1 MHVDSGKGGETERG
15 PESSVDTKEDELEW
29 ERERK
34 RAGWVWRRR
43 EGAEPLV
50 APPVN
55 LRVRVVASIAVAGV
69 EVAKA
74 AWEGVEEEK
83 IESSRGA
90 ELNLYRLSIISPPQ
104 WIINHLSTKRFFRVS
119 CSLFFN
125 KFSKAMASRRQ
136 RPVGMEL
143 RASPPPKPRF
153 PPCPPWLRP
162 PRPPKPPAL
171 PPAAVW
177 R

>member
-34 RAGWVWRRR
+34 RAGWAWRRR

-55 LRVRVVASIAVAGV
+55 LRVWVIASVAVTGV

-74 AWEGVEEEK
+74 AWEEVEEEK
-83 IESSRGA
+83 ESSWVKQRGWTESA
-90 ELNLYRLSIISPPQ
+90 SAIY
-104 WIINHLSTKRFFRVS
+104 HLSTTMKHNSF
-119 CSLFFN
+119 
-125 KFSKAMASRRQ
+125 
-136 RPVGMEL
+136 
-143 RASPPPKPRF
+143 
-153 PPCPPWLRP
+153 
-162 PRPPKPPAL
+162 
-171 PPAAVW
+171 
-177 R
+177 